1 VWSSPNNLI
10 QSMHTGALRALEF
23 DRIVAAVRSFALTPT
38 GAARLELLRPDADVS
53 RVRESLLATTETV
66 HYLADNA
73 IFPLRATDDLP
84 ELLDL
89 LTVEGRALEP
99 LRLLTLAD
107 YLESVET
114 SAAAVR
120 RASGEFPRLR
130 QVIATAASFRDEI
143 ADVRRRIEPSGDV
156 ADHASPRLAS
166 IRDQLRRKRSKLRET
181 LDGYVRGK
189 DTSKYL
195 QDQIVTER
203 NGRFVLLVKA
213 EHRASLPGLV
223 HGSSSSGATLYLEP
237 LATVEI
243 NNDVVAL
250 ESDEAEE
257 VQRVLL
263 ELTDRFR
270 ARADDVQATERVATS
285 LDVLQAKARFA
296 EITGAVAP
304 RLATDGRVELLAA
317 RHPLLMKA
325 VVSRYTDDLSGLPEV
340 PTPVDIKLVPP
351 DTALLITGPNTGGKT
366 VALKTAGLL
375 PLMAQSGLHVPAETG
390 SVVPVF
396 RSIFADIGD
405 EQSIAA
411 SLSTFGWHITNIA
424 SMDRDLALPAL
435 VLLDE
440 IGAGTD
446 PIEGGAL
453 GVAIVDHFRTRGALV
468 IGTTHYDALKTYA
481 SNTPGVASAAFAFD
495 PVGFAPTYHLIYGS
509 PGRSLALEMAN
520 RLGLNRQIVD
530 RARQALGTREQ
541 QLAAQLERMDRDLA
555 QLAEDRKAVVAERA
569 ALAQARARAEQREEE
584 LRQREAAFRRKLND
598 RVEERVRTATR
609 EIDAVVQALK
619 RQSSALTNRDAGA
632 PRLSTGDQGSLRA
645 HARAAVE
652 AAAARAVG
660 GDAEA
665 AQETPAPAAIE
676 SRPARVGDKVVV
688 PPFGLQG
695 VVKVI
700 ADGQAEIDVHGKRL
714 RAPARDLRVVGGA
727 TSAKAERPASG
738 VTVTVDLVPRAGLL
752 SDLNV
757 VGCTVD
763 EALAKAERF
772 LDETLVTD
780 QRTVRV
786 IHGHGTGKLQKAISG
801 FLKSHP
807 LVDRF
812 HTAPMEQGGGGVT
825 VVELKE

>member
-1 VWSSPNNLI
+1 
-10 QSMHTGALRALEF
+10 MHPGALRALEF

-38 GAARLELLRPDADVS
+38 GASRLDMLRPDVDVS

-84 ELLDL
+84 ELLEL

-99 LRLLTLAD
+99 IRLLTLAE

-195 QDQIVTER
+195 QDQVVTER

-213 EHRASLPGLV
+213 EHRGSLPGLV

-257 VQRVLL
+257 VQRILL

-270 ARADDVQATERVATS
+270 ARPGDVQATERVATS

-296 EITGAVAP
+296 AITGAVAP
-304 RLATDGRVELLAA
+304 TLATDGRLELLAA

-325 VVSRYTDDLSGLPEV
+325 VVSRYTDDLSGLPEM

-396 RSIFADIGD
+396 GSIFADIGD

-446 PIEGGAL
+446 PMEGGAL

-481 SNTPGVASAAFAFD
+481 STTPGVASAAFAFD

-509 PGRSLALEMAN
+509 PGRSLALEMAS
-520 RLGLNRQIVD
+520 RLGLNRRIVD

-541 QLAAQLERMDRDLA
+541 QLATQLERMDRDLA
-555 QLAEDRKAVVAERA
+555 RLAEDRKAVVAERA

-584 LRQREAAFRRKLND
+584 LRDREAAFRRKLND
-598 RVEERVRTATR
+598 RVDERVRSATR

-619 RQSSALTNRDAGA
+619 RQTSALTNRDAGA

-660 GDAEA
+660 GDAG
-665 AQETPAPAAIE
+665 AQETSPPAAIE
-676 SRPARVGDKVVV
+676 SRPARVGDTVIV

-695 VVKVI
+695 VVKAI
-700 ADGQAEIDVHGKRL
+700 ADGQTEIDVHGKRL
-714 RAPARDLRVVGGA
+714 RAPVRDLRVVGGV
-727 TSAKAERPASG
+727 TSAKVERSASG
-738 VTVTVDLVPRAGLL
+738 VKVTVDLAPRPGLL

-757 VGCTVD
+757 IGCTVD

-812 HTAPMEQGGGGVT
+812 HTAPLEQGGGGVT